1 MLLVFLQRRAK
12 HPLPFDLNWII
23 RNIYLKKKQPIE
35 LSDTQG
41 PVVRRPISVNPR
53 LNFNLSFFLFCS
65 KAFSRIIFCILFRA
79 SNHQIVYEKNKT
91 EFPF

>member
-53 LNFNLSFFLFCS
+53 LNLTWVSFSFVQ
-65 KAFSRIIFCILFRA
+65 K
-79 SNHQIVYEKNKT
+79 H
-91 EFPF
+91 FPG